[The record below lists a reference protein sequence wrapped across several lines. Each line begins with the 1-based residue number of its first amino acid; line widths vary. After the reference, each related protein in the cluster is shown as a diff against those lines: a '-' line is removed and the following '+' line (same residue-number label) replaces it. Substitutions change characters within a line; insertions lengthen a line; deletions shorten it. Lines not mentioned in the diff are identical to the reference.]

1 MQLKSTVEEGLSSF
15 SDSGVIPPKAQTNF
29 LATPYR
35 IRHLPLSFD
44 EVRHFHLSTP
54 LRLEKHQD
62 KGKAVITLEAAVPE
76 GNISPSLRVHGS
88 KQPMSAGFLPAGCQ
102 RY

>member
-1 MQLKSTVEEGLSSF
+1 MKLLRLR
-15 SDSGVIPPKAQTNF
+15 VIPPKAQTNF

-62 KGKAVITLEAAVPE
+62 KGKAVITLEGALAEKKYIPVAK
-76 GNISPSLRVHGS
+76 RT
-88 KQPMSAGFLPAGCQ
+88 
-102 RY
+102 